1 LELLRQTGKCNENYI
16 LEMKTFFYHREH
28 LIIVTELLR
37 QNLFEFGKF
46 ILDNDEEPYFTL
58 PRLAYIT
65 RQCLVALKFV
75 HNLGLVHSDVKPENI
90 LLGSYS
96 RSQVKLIDFGS
107 SCYLTD
113 RQSSYIQSRS
123 YRAPEVVLG
132 LPYDGKIDIWS
143 LGCVVAEMFTG
154 EVTFQNDSIVSM
166 LSRIEA
172 ICGPFPRHMIA
183 QGRQSGRFFTKSGLL
198 FEAVDGSEDSKNTPD
213 HDDSGSESNKNA
225 QFDIF
230 QPKSTNLSSRLGFD
244 AELMDGFSEDNY
256 RTNPEDPERQEQQMF
271 TDFISRVLTIDPDGG
286 RLSADE
292 ALEHPWIKYAE
303 ALTEMDIKYPSS

>member
-1 LELLRQTGKCNENYI
+1 
-16 LEMKTFFYHREH
+16 
-28 LIIVTELLR
+28 
-37 QNLFEFGKF
+37 
-46 ILDNDEEPYFTL
+46 
-58 PRLAYIT
+58 
-65 RQCLVALKFV
+65 
-75 HNLGLVHSDVKPENI
+75 
-90 LLGSYS
+90 
-96 RSQVKLIDFGS
+96 
-107 SCYLTD
+107 
-113 RQSSYIQSRS
+113 
-123 YRAPEVVLG
+123 
-132 LPYDGKIDIWS
+132 
-143 LGCVVAEMFTG
+143 MFTG

-244 AELMDGFSEDNY
+244 AELMDDFSEANY

-271 TDFISRVLTIDPDGG
+271 TDFISRVLTIDPDG
-286 RLSADE
+286 RLSAEE